1 MIPLKDPVKISNRKK
16 VLCVIPARG
25 GSKSIPLK
33 NIVPVLG
40 KPLLHYAL
48 SSALKAK
55 SLDRVVVSSENNLI
69 LNFAEKYGE
78 HISLRRPKR
87 LALDK
92 TPSLDVL
99 IHAMQVCEEEDNT
112 MYDVIILV
120 QATNPLVIPQDI
132 DNTVQKLLTSDCDSC
147 FTVTKVEH
155 IYPAKLKRIE
165 GDHLL
170 PYCEE
175 EREMIRRQNL
185 PDVYIRNGS
194 CYGVRRSILLSGS
207 LFGKDSRAVVVTRD
221 RSIDINE
228 PLDLLFAEALL
239 KARIKRNMRPRIL
252 ITQKQKIKN
261 G

>member
-1 MIPLKDPVKISNRKK
+1 MKISLYTPLKNPVKRSNRGK

-33 NIVPVLG
+33 NLVPVLG

-48 SSALKAK
+48 SSVLKAK

-78 HISLRRPKR
+78 HLSLRRPER
-87 LALDK
+87 LALDE

-99 IHAMQVCEEEDNT
+99 LHAMQVCEEEDNAT
-112 MYDVIILV
+112 YHIIILV

-170 PYCEE
+170 TY
-175 EREMIRRQNL
+175 
-185 PDVYIRNGS
+185 
-194 CYGVRRSILLSGS
+194 
-207 LFGKDSRAVVVTRD
+207 
-221 RSIDINE
+221 
-228 PLDLLFAEALL
+228 
-239 KARIKRNMRPRIL
+239 
-252 ITQKQKIKN
+252 
-261 G
+261 